1 MSIHTGCSV
10 SLGWLLLYVQCGHSV
25 CACSAANRHVYRAL
39 CVYVCVCVSVCV
51 CMCVCV
57 CKLFCVCVCRV
68 GVCRCVSVFCA
79 CMWVAVGLGVC
90 VCVCVHAYVCV
101 WCVRVWCLC
110 VSVFSSWSKK
120 VSGGIALRYDMLIKC
135 VKMSGTLSLFIN
147 KLTAWALLISQPI
160 CSV

>member
-57 CKLFCVCVCRV
+57 CNLFCVCVCV
-68 GVCRCVSVFCA
+68 SCRCVSVCECVLCVHVSGCGFGC
-79 CMWVAVGLGVC
+79 VC
-90 VCVCVHAYVCV
+90 VCVCMRTCVFGVC
-101 WCVRVWCLC
+101 VWCLC
-110 VSVFSSWSKK
+110 VSVFSSRSKK

-147 KLTAWALLISQPI
+147 KLTA
-160 CSV
+160 